1 MVWPF
6 TARNIPSSLAG
17 ILASEVEVSL
27 EQNSPKTIIL
37 KVQDNGNKIEE
48 NSTKGLGTKLLD
60 ECAISWK
67 REKSKDLVITS
78 AEFAFSS

>member
-1 MVWPF
+1 M
-6 TARNIPSSLAG
+6 IPELCFNSIKHG
-17 ILASEVEVSL
+17 KASEVEVSL

-48 NSTKGLGTKLLD
+48 KSTKGLGTKLLD
-60 ECAISWK
+60 ECAINWK